1 MGLSEL
7 LGNVKSFARNTCL
20 AVAVSLG
27 AVSIGSSGGCSGRME
42 YNNERFSYSGPHR
55 IGLVE
60 WVDADH
66 DVLDFK
72 TREVL
77 VSFGVH
83 EKANYLTNRA
93 ELRVDVKGMNRT
105 PLWSYVVHSAMVPPD
120 RLVPISTEIYDKLGK
135 KVNEIPGTTADFS
148 LWVNFDPKT
157 LQIYYSD
164 SERIPLDPKELINPL
179 IMRHYVNNKSKGPY
193 VEEKPYN
200 PQEEIRP
207 LPTPLPEPKR
217 FPSNR
222 IENFWENDYKSCI
235 VKR

>member
-1 MGLSEL
+1 MGLSGL

-20 AVAVSLG
+20 AAALCAS
-27 AVSIGSSGGCSGRME
+27 SIGVGGCGGRME
-42 YNNERFSYSGPHR
+42 YGNERFSYQGPSR
-55 IGLVE
+55 VGVIE
-60 WVDADH
+60 WADADH
-66 DVLDFK
+66 DVLDFT
-72 TREVL
+72 TREIL

-93 ELRVDVKGMNRT
+93 ELRVDVKGMNRA

-135 KVNEIPGTTADFS
+135 KVNEIPGTTPDFS
-148 LWVNFDPKT
+148 VWVNFNPKT
-157 LQIYYSD
+157 LELYYSD
-164 SERIPLDPKELINPL
+164 SERKPLDPKELINPW
-179 IMRHYVNNKSKGPY
+179 IMRHYVNNKSKEPY
-193 VEEKPYN
+193 VEEKTYN

-207 LPTPLPEPKR
+207 LPAPLPEPKR